1 MMQEGYNKLVRNIE
15 ELEQR
20 KDAAKAKIS
29 MAKAQDQIN
38 KTAAKANST
47 INMDAFNKYEAKAER
62 MLAEANAN
70 AELDAQTVSAEDLTS
85 KYTSSAD
92 SASVD
97 DELAALKSK
106 LGL

>member
-1 MMQEGYNKLVRNIE
+1 
-15 ELEQR
+15 
-20 KDAAKAKIS
+20 
-29 MAKAQDQIN
+29 
-38 KTAAKANST
+38 
-47 INMDAFNKYEAKAER
+47 